1 MIKSMTVTEAKYNLT
16 KERIEQLKALNDE
29 PVGTSDIPELTE
41 VDFMQMYR
49 PVKQPLSIR
58 LDADFILWLKS
69 YGKWYQSRI
78 NAILRE
84 AMNTEQNMHAL

>member
-1 MIKSMTVTEAKYNLT
+1 
-16 KERIEQLKALNDE
+16 
-29 PVGTSDIPELTE
+29 
-41 VDFMQMYR
+41 MYR

-58 LDADFILWLKS
+58 LDADVILWLKS
-69 YGKWYQSRI
+69 YGKGYQSRI

>member
-1 MIKSMTVTEAKYNLT
+1 M
-16 KERIEQLKALNDE
+16 D
-29 PVGTSDIPELTE
+29 TSDIPELTE

-58 LDADFILWLKS
+58 LDADVILWLKS
-69 YGKWYQSRI
+69 YGKGYQSRI

>member
-58 LDADFILWLKS
+58 LDAGVILWLKS
-69 YGKWYQSRI
+69 YGKGYQSRI

>member
-1 MIKSMTVTEAKYNLT
+1 MTVTEAKYNLT

-58 LDADFILWLKS
+58 LDADVILWLKS
-69 YGKWYQSRI
+69 YGKGYQSRI

>member
-1 MIKSMTVTEAKYNLT
+1 MTVTEAKYNLT

-29 PVGTSDIPELTE
+29 PVDTSDIPELTE

-58 LDADFILWLKS
+58 LDADVILWLKS
-69 YGKWYQSRI
+69 YGKGYQSRI

>member
-1 MIKSMTVTEAKYNLT
+1 MTVTEAKYNLT

-29 PVGTSDIPELTE
+29 PVDTSDIPELTE

-58 LDADFILWLKS
+58 LDADVILWLKS
-69 YGKWYQSRI
+69 YGKGYQSRI

-84 AMNTEQNMHAL
+84 AMNSEQRETVL

>member
-1 MIKSMTVTEAKYNLT
+1 MTVTEAKYNLT

-58 LDADFILWLKS
+58 LDADVILWLKS
-69 YGKWYQSRI
+69 YGKGYQSRI

-84 AMNTEQNMHAL
+84 AMNSEQRETVL

>member
-1 MIKSMTVTEAKYNLT
+1 MTVTEAKYNLT

-29 PVGTSDIPELTE
+29 PVDTSDIPELTE
-41 VDFMQMYR
+41 ADFLQMYR

-58 LDADFILWLKS
+58 LDADVILWLKS
-69 YGKWYQSRI
+69 YGKGYQSRI

-84 AMNTEQNMHAL
+84 AMNTEQNMHSL

>member
-58 LDADFILWLKS
+58 LDADVILWLKS
-69 YGKWYQSRI
+69 YGKGYQSRI